1 MNYALLSNFTF
12 SLEGLKSGRKSLSF
26 KYKNLKIGPS
36 KAGIMEAIL
45 ICVWE
50 TRNLTIL
57 DIVKTK
63 TEVSKELNLKLR
75 L

>member
-1 MNYALLSNFTF
+1 
-12 SLEGLKSGRKSLSF
+12 
-26 KYKNLKIGPS
+26 
-36 KAGIMEAIL
+36 MEAIL